1 MCGQTSSLDP
11 TCAVDLAHDALIVF
25 LLLCAGMN
33 LWVVDQSMAGLACVR
48 GKSPREKKQDKKKG
62 SVATEN
68 GSEGAGLLER
78 FSQGKELIPVKA
90 RPESQM
96 QIAPTKTGSKG
107 SEGKTKKARK
117 EREKNEKAEQEEQE
131 EQEELPKQ
139 RRSTVHQSKSPSAPP
154 ARMCQNRA
162 GLRNSL
168 AKR

>member
-1 MCGQTSSLDP
+1 
-11 TCAVDLAHDALIVF
+11 
-25 LLLCAGMN
+25 MN

-48 GKSPREKKQDKKKG
+48 GKSPREKKQDKKKA

-90 RPESQM
+90 RPESHV
-96 QIAPTKTGSKG
+96 QITPTKTGSKG

-117 EREKNEKAEQEEQE
+117 EREKNQKAEQEEQE
-131 EQEELPKQ
+131 EQQELPKQ

>member
-1 MCGQTSSLDP
+1 
-11 TCAVDLAHDALIVF
+11 
-25 LLLCAGMN
+25 MN

-48 GKSPREKKQDKKKG
+48 GKSPREKKQDKKKA

-117 EREKNEKAEQEEQE
+117 EREKNQKAEQEEQE
-131 EQEELPKQ
+131 E
-139 RRSTVHQSKSPSAPP
+139 
-154 ARMCQNRA
+154 
-162 GLRNSL
+162 
-168 AKR
+168 

>member
-1 MCGQTSSLDP
+1 
-11 TCAVDLAHDALIVF
+11 
-25 LLLCAGMN
+25 MN

-48 GKSPREKKQDKKKG
+48 GKSPREKKQDKKKA

-90 RPESQM
+90 RPECQM

>member
-1 MCGQTSSLDP
+1 MCGQTSSPDS
-11 TCAVDLAHDALIVF
+11 TCAVDLAHDALNVF

-48 GKSPREKKQDKKKG
+48 GKSPREKKQDKKKVC
-62 SVATEN
+62 VAKEN

-90 RPESQM
+90 RLESQM
-96 QIAPTKTGSKG
+96 QIVKG
-107 SEGKTKKARK
+107 SEGKTKKANQRK
-117 EREKNEKAEQEEQE
+117 EMEKVEQEKQE
-131 EQEELPKQ
+131 KQEDSPKQ
-139 RRSTVHQSKSPSAPP
+139 RRPTVNQSKSPISAPP

>member
-48 GKSPREKKQDKKKG
+48 GKSPREKKQDKKKA

-90 RPESQM
+90 RPECQM

-117 EREKNEKAEQEEQE
+117 EREKNEKAEQE

>member
-1 MCGQTSSLDP
+1 
-11 TCAVDLAHDALIVF
+11 
-25 LLLCAGMN
+25 MN

-48 GKSPREKKQDKKKG
+48 GKSPREKKQDKKKA

-90 RPESQM
+90 RPECQM

-117 EREKNEKAEQEEQE
+117 EREKNQKAEQEEQE
-131 EQEELPKQ
+131 EQQELPKQ

>member
-1 MCGQTSSLDP
+1 
-11 TCAVDLAHDALIVF
+11 
-25 LLLCAGMN
+25 MN

-48 GKSPREKKQDKKKG
+48 GKSPREKKQDKKKA

-90 RPESQM
+90 RPECQM

-117 EREKNEKAEQEEQE
+117 EREKNEKAEQE

>member
-1 MCGQTSSLDP
+1 
-11 TCAVDLAHDALIVF
+11 
-25 LLLCAGMN
+25 MN

-90 RPESQM
+90 RPECQM

-117 EREKNEKAEQEEQE
+117 EREKNQKAEQEEQE
-131 EQEELPKQ
+131 EQQELPKQ

>member
-1 MCGQTSSLDP
+1 
-11 TCAVDLAHDALIVF
+11 
-25 LLLCAGMN
+25 MN

-62 SVATEN
+62 CVAKEN

-131 EQEELPKQ
+131 ELPKQ

>member
-1 MCGQTSSLDP
+1 
-11 TCAVDLAHDALIVF
+11 
-25 LLLCAGMN
+25 MN

-62 SVATEN
+62 CVAKEN

-90 RPESQM
+90 RPECQM

-117 EREKNEKAEQEEQE
+117 EREKNEKAEQE